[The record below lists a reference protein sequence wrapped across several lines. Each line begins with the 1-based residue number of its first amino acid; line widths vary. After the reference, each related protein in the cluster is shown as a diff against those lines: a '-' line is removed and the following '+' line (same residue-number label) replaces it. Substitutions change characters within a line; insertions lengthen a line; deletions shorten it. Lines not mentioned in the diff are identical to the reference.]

1 LSKIKREVFIDELPR
16 YRGNSIDWNKSVGLD
31 VEFIHG
37 DVKGH
42 VNIISYKQEKNIL
55 TIKYLN
61 RETEI
66 DTRSFRRC
74 GFAEVLK
81 IKTLDYRYKTNTVI
95 NNLKLLEFIRINH
108 GVNRYGNIRME
119 KGYKYECQKCGYK
132 GEMYEYQINRK
143 CQCQV
148 CCNRII
154 EKGINDIAT
163 THPQFV
169 KYFVNIEDA
178 YKVSKSSNKS
188 INFKCPECGY
198 LKTMTMNHLYMH
210 GIACPKCGD
219 GISYP
224 EKIMF
229 SVLEQLK
236 IKFMPRKKFEW
247 SSRKEYDFYIEKIN
261 CIIETHGIQ
270 HYEQTKRKGA
280 RSLKEEKSNDRFKK
294 GMSKQNNIKEYI
306 VIDSRKSEL
315 EWIKNEIL
323 NSKLNTLFD
332 LSNVD
337 WGTCEEFALSSFVK
351 IACNLWN
358 TGLYNTVMIH
368 EKMRLSQ
375 GTIISYLKK
384 GAKIGICDYLCTT
397 NRKLEMYNLED
408 EKIGEFASLLD
419 ACEYALKTFD
429 VKLQK
434 KAISQVCTGKLKHY
448 KGYKFKYVK
457 KNLAETI

>member
-1 LSKIKREVFIDELPR
+1 M
-16 YRGNSIDWNKSVGLD
+16 
-31 VEFIHG
+31 
-37 DVKGH
+37 
-42 VNIISYKQEKNIL
+42 IL
-55 TIKYLN
+55 L
-61 RETEI
+61 
-66 DTRSFRRC
+66 
-74 GFAEVLK
+74 
-81 IKTLDYRYKTNTVI
+81 
-95 NNLKLLEFIRINH
+95 
-108 GVNRYGNIRME
+108 
-119 KGYKYECQKCGYK
+119 Q
-132 GEMYEYQINRK
+132 
-143 CQCQV
+143 
-148 CCNRII
+148 
-154 EKGINDIAT
+154 

-261 CIIETHGIQ
+261 CLIETHGIQ

-315 EWIKNEIL
+315 EWIKN
-323 NSKLNTLFD
+323 S
-332 LSNVD
+332 V
-337 WGTCEEFALSSFVK
+337 LSSNFTK
-351 IACNLWN
+351 I
-358 TGLYNTVMIH
+358 I
-368 EKMRLSQ
+368 
-375 GTIISYLKK
+375 
-384 GAKIGICDYLCTT
+384 
-397 NRKLEMYNLED
+397 
-408 EKIGEFASLLD
+408 
-419 ACEYALKTFD
+419 
-429 VKLQK
+429 
-434 KAISQVCTGKLKHY
+434 
-448 KGYKFKYVK
+448 KF
-457 KNLAETI
+457 